1 MVTKPLTIWVD
12 QKWITHPCIIQ
23 LAEKGHSIRSLESI
37 SWPDGPP
44 DLILSERAWKWHD
57 GMWDFIDMAI
67 KQAREL
73 TYGNQTGVVRTD
85 RNKERIKPVKS
96 KQTRKKRTVGTPTS
110 DGAIDGMETV

>member
-12 QKWITHPCIIQ
+12 QKWITHPRIIQ
-23 LAEKGHSIRSLESI
+23 LAEKGHSVKAIQFDETI
-37 SWPDGPP
+37 DAA

-73 TYGNQTGVVRTD
+73 TYGYQTGIVRTVG
-85 RNKERIKPVKS
+85 NKEGIKPVKS
-96 KQTRKKRTVGTPTS
+96 KKTRKKRTVGTPTS
-110 DGAIDGMETV
+110 DGAVDRMETV